1 MGFCAYFG
9 LGVSKKGQNF
19 VWPHKRAVL
28 EARCI
33 SWKVKKKKG
42 VLTMT
47 CQEWQYSKNICTLLH
62 CHFRVLCIPIP
73 AVCEW
78 HLMRGIIRMMISFF
92 FLLHGSDKHGR
103 NLNPWIQ
110 KYAMKNFSALYML
123 HMPSYAQM
131 HILEFIIL

>member
-1 MGFCAYFG
+1 
-9 LGVSKKGQNF
+9 
-19 VWPHKRAVL
+19 
-28 EARCI
+28 
-33 SWKVKKKKG
+33 
-42 VLTMT
+42 
-47 CQEWQYSKNICTLLH
+47 
-62 CHFRVLCIPIP
+62 
-73 AVCEW
+73 
-78 HLMRGIIRMMISFF
+78 MMISFF